1 MEEKVL
7 EAIKFVHTYAPSI
20 SDWKILK
27 RELLNNLPME
37 KRRLFS
43 RRDEKTKKQNFN
55 DFEKNI
61 SVLWEEMSGCKLIF
75 RDDEQK

>member
-1 MEEKVL
+1 MEEKIL
-7 EAIKFVHTYAPSI
+7 DAIKFVYSYAPNI
-20 SDWKILK
+20 RDWKVLK

-43 RRDEKTKKQNFN
+43 RRDEKTKRQKFN
-55 DFEKNI
+55 QFEKEV
-61 SVLWEEMSGCKLIF
+61 SQLWENMSGHKLIF